1 MACIAADLNVL
12 AYANGFTLWHYRTD
26 DRAESLR
33 HASYFRPAGTLLC
46 TGDLI
51 IASTDGGASGSLLR
65 VARSEPP
72 AVDVDDL
79 LAARGLDRSAG
90 DRTGGDGAGGGRGL

>member
-26 DRAESLR
+26 DVPAALGN
-33 HASYFRPAGTLLC
+33 ADYFQPAGGLLR

-51 IASTDGGASGSLLR
+51 ITCTSSGSSGSLLR
-65 VARSEPP
+65 VARCEPP
-72 AVDVDDL
+72 AVVVDDL
-79 LAARGLDRSAG
+79 LAAQR
-90 DRTGGDGAGGGRGL
+90 